1 MSSAVNSAEFLH
13 KQLENMCSHKE
24 VIRDTPLFVQKNF
37 CYAKKISVMQKIFCY
52 AENFMLCRKI
62 MQKVFCYAEI
72 SCYAEKFS
80 VCRKIMQKVFLNAE
94 KLSFYAEKMSF
105 RHEPFTKTMSIVD

>member
-1 MSSAVNSAEFLH
+1 
-13 KQLENMCSHKE
+13 
-24 VIRDTPLFVQKNF
+24 
-37 CYAKKISVMQKIFCY
+37 
-52 AENFMLCRKI
+52 

-105 RHEPFTKTMSIVD
+105 RHEPFT

>member
-1 MSSAVNSAEFLH
+1 MQKKFLSCR
-13 KQLENMCSHKE
+13 K
-24 VIRDTPLFVQKNF
+24 F
-37 CYAKKISVMQKIFCY
+37 SVMQKILCY
-52 AENFMLCRKI
+52 VEKLCRKFSV
-62 MQKVFCYAEI
+62 MQKI

>member
-1 MSSAVNSAEFLH
+1 MNSAEFLH

-24 VIRDTPLFVQKNF
+24 VTRDTPLFMQKNF
-37 CYAKKISVMQKIFCY
+37 CHAKKISVMQKILCY
-52 AENFMLCRKI
+52 VEKLCRKFSV
-62 MQKVFCYAEI
+62 MQKI

>member
-24 VIRDTPLFVQKNF
+24 VTRDTPLFMQKNF
-37 CYAKKISVMQKIFCY
+37 CHAKKISVMQKIFCY

-62 MQKVFCYAEI
+62 IQKVFCYAEN
-72 SCYAEKFS
+72 FLL
-80 VCRKIMQKVFLNAE
+80 CRKIFSMQKN
-94 KLSFYAEKMSF
+94 YAESF
-105 RHEPFTKTMSIVD
+105 LECRKT